1 MGHEEISSAGWRV
14 TQCGLVEESRQARDE
29 EGKVL
34 KILKIRMLQVV
45 HVATSS
51 FSVSFYL
58 TNIINLVSGS
68 RSFIGFLVT
77 HCPSLLIIS
86 SAFML
91 SLL

>member
-29 EGKVL
+29 EGKVQVV
-34 KILKIRMLQVV
+34 MLQVV
-45 HVATSS
+45 HVATS

-86 SAFML
+86 SACTL